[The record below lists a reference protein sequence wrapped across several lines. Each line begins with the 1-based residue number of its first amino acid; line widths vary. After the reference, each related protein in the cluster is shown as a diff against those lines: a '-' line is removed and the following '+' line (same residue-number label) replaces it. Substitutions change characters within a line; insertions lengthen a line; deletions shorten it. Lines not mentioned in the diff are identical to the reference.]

1 MTITGKVFEYKQFFL
16 GRKFSPAGIHA
27 VVLAAEPD
35 TL

>member
-1 MTITGKVFEYKQFFL
+1 LNTSNFFW